1 MDETTA
7 RSPRRRLL
15 LGVRRAIGLG
25 MLAGTVDTVGALASA
40 AAPMSVG
47 DGLTTAAVAVA
58 VQAAFGGL
66 LGLVLGPI
74 HTGRP
79 PEDRAA
85 PSVHLAAVAAALTAV
100 VVAPRVV
107 ALDAEARTLSAL
119 AIALLVP
126 LAAVAA
132 FAWTR
137 WLLGR
142 AARGLAP
149 PVGWLTAA
157 AAASAVVSLAVSV
170 VAARGPVAAGLADD
184 PDVLIVTIDGLRLDD
199 AASLGAL
206 AGRTGAVRFAEA
218 VAPGGGWVAGNASV
232 LTGLHP
238 LRHRATRDGLRIRL
252 GAPTLAER
260 LGDAGWR
267 TAAFV
272 SSVAVAAD
280 TGLAAGFDVYDDGL
294 GGPPGLGRAGLAGW
308 LFADRL
314 PLRRSGPETIEAAL
328 RWRPEHG
335 PWLVWVHLADGLPG
349 DADRGDQ
356 LRAMD
361 AALTRLLAAFDG
373 AVVIVAGSG
382 GLNRGE
388 HGRGPLSDEP
398 WEARAR
404 VPLWLWAPGVP
415 AAEVVHPVRLLD
427 VAPTV
432 LGLVKVAGELGEG
445 VDLGPWLTPPG
456 GQALAATLIGHD
468 PDGRVQ
474 LGLRA
479 SGAKVLIDL
488 ASGGERLYDLARDP
502 GETKDVYAE
511 QAFVMDVARRVLSS
525 EVAAARALG
534 DGVSVS
540 PALGARIERLR
551 AKVGR

>member
-1 MDETTA
+1 MDDSTA
-7 RSPRRRLL
+7 RSPWYRLL
-15 LGVRRAIGLG
+15 LGVRRAAGLG
-25 MLAGTVDTVGALASA
+25 MLAGAVDTVGALASA
-40 AAPMSVG
+40 AAPMSVA
-47 DGLTTAAVAVA
+47 DGLTTGAVAVA
-58 VQAAFGGL
+58 VEVGFAAA

-74 HTGRP
+74 HTGRSP
-79 PEDRAA
+79 DDRAA
-85 PSVHLAAVAAALTAV
+85 PSVHMAAVAAALTAV
-100 VVAPRVV
+100 IVAPRVL
-107 ALDAEARTLSAL
+107 ALDAEERALSAL
-119 AIALLVP
+119 AIAALVP

-149 PVGWLTAA
+149 RLGWLSAA
-157 AAASAVVSLAVSV
+157 ALGSAATILAVSV
-170 VAARGPVAAGLADD
+170 VAARGPVADGLADD
-184 PDVLIVTIDGLRLDD
+184 PDVLVVTIDGLRADD
-199 AASLGAL
+199 LVSMPGLAA
-206 AGRTGAVRFAEA
+206 RPGAVKFAEA
-218 VAPGGGWVAGNASV
+218 VAPGGGWVSGNASV

-238 LRHRATRDGLRIRL
+238 LRHRATRDGLRLRL

-272 SSVAVAAD
+272 STVAVAAD

-294 GGPPGLGRAGLAGW
+294 GGPPGLARAGLAGW

-314 PLRRSGPETIEAAL
+314 PLRRSGPDTIDAAL
-328 RWRPEHG
+328 RWRPEGG

-361 AALTRLLAAFDG
+361 AALSRLVAAFDG
-373 AVVIVAGSG
+373 AIVVVAGSS

-404 VPLWLWAPGVP
+404 VPLLVWAPGLP
-415 AAEVVHPVRLLD
+415 AAEVSHPVRLID

-456 GQALAATLIGHD
+456 GQPLAATLIGHD

-479 SGAKVLIDL
+479 SGAKVLVDL

-502 GETKDVYAE
+502 GETQDVYAE

-540 PALGARIERLR
+540 AALGARIERLR
-551 AKVGR
+551 AEVGR